1 MGRVW
6 ASPKGEGF
14 GRSWVGNDGI
24 GRNFVSETPVTQPDR
39 GVETVVRC
47 IALEFRDRVGEP
59 EGENEELGIL
69 AGRWSFSP
77 RPSCDHQSG
86 PLSCTGPESRRR
98 LWQGTQKLEESL
110 QSGCPERQGEALEE
124 G

>member
-1 MGRVW
+1 MG
-6 ASPKGEGF
+6 
-14 GRSWVGNDGI
+14 NGI
-24 GRNFVSETPVTQPDR
+24 GRNFVSVTQPDR

-47 IALEFRDRVGEP
+47 IALEFRDR
-59 EGENEELGIL
+59 GENEELGIL